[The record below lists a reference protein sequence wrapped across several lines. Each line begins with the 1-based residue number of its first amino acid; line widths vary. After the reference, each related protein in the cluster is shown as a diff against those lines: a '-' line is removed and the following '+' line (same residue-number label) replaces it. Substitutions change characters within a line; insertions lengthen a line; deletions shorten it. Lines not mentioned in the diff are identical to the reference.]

1 MDRYS
6 RRGII
11 AIFSH
16 FKIIVLKLISILKDQ
31 IILIDKTS
39 AMTLKLELTIGVT
52 VLARNVDSRKI
63 L

>member
-1 MDRYS
+1 MQVQLLV
-6 RRGII
+6 
-11 AIFSH
+11 
-16 FKIIVLKLISILKDQ
+16 KIKVLKLISILKDQ

-52 VLARNVDSRKI
+52 VLARNFDSRKI